1 MNRFHLIIRLQKFFP
16 NAEITCG
23 ADKEIIIVRT
33 TIIICRVDAKFNIPV
48 YDTKFLHIDTVRL
61 MLLKEKY
68 KSVRRYLR
76 SQM

>member
-1 MNRFHLIIRLQKFFP
+1 MNRYHLIIRLQKFFP

-33 TIIICRVDAKFNIPV
+33 TIITCRVDAKFNIPV

-61 MLLKEKY
+61 MLLKQKIKEAKDY
-68 KSVRRYLR
+68 AY
-76 SQM
+76 